1 MIFLIMS
8 GFISFNNEKLK
19 HKVMI
24 VEDESLTLTS
34 LTQILDSYFENI
46 YYAQDGDDGLEMY
59 YREKPDIIFTDIVMP
74 KMNGI
79 EMLQQIQSCNDHN
92 PLIIVFSAFDTTV
105 SDKELDEIG
114 IYKKMMKPFNLK
126 ELETLVEDI
135 KSLDL
140 QN

>member
-8 GFISFNNEKLK
+8 GFTSFNSEKLK

-24 VEDESLTLTS
+24 VEDESITLTS

-46 YYAQDGDDGLEMY
+46 YYAHDGDDGLEMY

-79 EMLQQIQSCNDHN
+79 EMLQQIRSCNDHT

-105 SDKELDEIG
+105 SEKDLDDIGVYRKMVKPFKLNELEKLLDEI
-114 IYKKMMKPFNLK
+114 
-126 ELETLVEDI
+126 
-135 KSLDL
+135 KSLNL
-140 QN
+140 RN